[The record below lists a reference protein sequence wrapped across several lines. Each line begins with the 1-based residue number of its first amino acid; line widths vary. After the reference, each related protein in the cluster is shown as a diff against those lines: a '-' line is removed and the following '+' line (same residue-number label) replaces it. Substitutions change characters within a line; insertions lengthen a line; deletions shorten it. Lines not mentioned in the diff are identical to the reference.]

1 MPQIRARIA
10 AELTSCVLLPDESPK
25 QLSTYNGIGS
35 KSFPDIKKEV
45 TYDCS
50 TDAKST
56 PQCLCDEQ
64 SAVCLWDNLPEALQ
78 TVLPKGYTYIVEQ
91 LDEYELRDFT
101 GAPGQQFKLKAL
113 IRTST
118 TNEKEAKQWLSSM
131 MEHSQCTYRTSR
143 TYKPTMTRVLYKV
156 DMHCQHKR
164 KVLTTKQRAKMSLHV
179 TKKCLAAGLRK
190 KKTDCPSALT
200 LRVQR
205 PSNKLVRKYRTPND
219 LLQHP
224 TLVNIVHDHNH
235 PIHSTHSL
243 SFRPIHQE
251 TKESYFQLFQ
261 AGHSASTAW
270 HAYETRL
277 LQNSIYS
284 NTAQVDLADRS
295 INP

>member
-50 TDAKST
+50 MDAKST

-64 SAVCLWDNLPEALQ
+64 SAVCSWDNLPEALQ

-91 LDEYELRDFT
+91 LDESEPRDFT
-101 GAPGQQFKLKAL
+101 GAPGQQFKAL

-131 MEHSQCTYRTSR
+131 MEHSQCTYRTSQ

-190 KKTDCPSALT
+190 KKTDCPSTLT

-205 PSNKLVRKYRTPND
+205 PSNKLVRNIG
-219 LLQHP
+219 LLTTFYNIQH
-224 TLVNIVHDHNH
+224 
-235 PIHSTHSL
+235 
-243 SFRPIHQE
+243 
-251 TKESYFQLFQ
+251 
-261 AGHSASTAW
+261 
-270 HAYETRL
+270 
-277 LQNSIYS
+277 
-284 NTAQVDLADRS
+284 
-295 INP
+295 